1 MEFCNMTRRFT
12 FDGKQFYFS
21 FYDADNQ
28 SCGDLN
34 IYADTD
40 DGKDWL
46 NDDDN
51 HDRIHRYVMDN
62 FVNKRVKL

>member
-1 MEFCNMTRRFT
+1 MEFCNITRNFAYA
-12 FDGKQFYFS
+12 GIQFYFS

-28 SCGDLN
+28 SCGELN

-46 NDDDN
+46 KDDDN
-51 HDRIHRYVMDN
+51 YEEIHQYVKDN